1 MPGQFVKDVDAAEF
15 VTEVVQRSH
24 DVPVVVDFWAAW
36 CGPCRTLGP
45 LLEQLAGEYAGGFE
59 LVKVDVDRNQALAQ
73 QFGVQSIPY
82 VMAFKG
88 GVPVNQ
94 FTGALPEQAVRSWLD
109 TLVPGELEIA
119 TERARD
125 AMLEGDDDKAES
137 LLKAILAQKM
147 DHEEAGTAL
156 ASLYLSQS
164 RNAEA
169 LDVLAPLSPTSE
181 VEKLRA
187 TARVTQTR
195 GEDLAEL
202 EARLAADPDDDQARL
217 DLAAALAGNA
227 EYEAALDQF
236 LEVVRKKNSRLEDAR
251 QGMVD
256 IFELLGPEHPLS
268 LTYRKQLA
276 NALF

>member
-195 GEDLAEL
+195 GEDLADL